1 MKKVFLA
8 SLTALALLASCTG
21 NQKKAEVQA
30 EEEVSYEQEQLE
42 EYIQVQMD
50 SLASEFK
57 KMESK
62 PFIMSL
68 KNGEIALTDEEK
80 AVAPEYLLAPSATDG
95 LVTLSQKYRAVSML
109 FADKII
115 ADAYGMNTDSYQAAI
130 TKLVA
135 DIDDPAFKTLN
146 EANEEES
153 EPIKLIEDFYNEEKA
168 NNRVNFFWETTTALL
183 IEELYVVSHDPSNK
197 FIECFDDQAADNVT
211 YRIALFM
218 NALND
223 LKDYRPELAQLNEA
237 IQPLSKLNAVSAD
250 QFKQQVADMSKDIK
264 VIRESLLK

>member
-1 MKKVFLA
+1 MKKVFLVSFA
-8 SLTALALLASCTG
+8 ALAMLASCTG
-21 NQKKAEVQA
+21 NQQKAEAQA
-30 EEEVSYEQEQLE
+30 EEEKSFEQEQLE
-42 EYIQVQMD
+42 DYIQVQID
-50 SLASEFK
+50 SLASEFS

-68 KNGEIALTDEEK
+68 KNGEIALSDEEK
-80 AVAPEYLLAPSATDG
+80 AVAPEYLLAPTAADE

-115 ADAYGMNTDSYQAAI
+115 AEAYDMNADDYEGAI

-146 EANEEES
+146 ASETDDSDPNALIKNFYDEE
-153 EPIKLIEDFYNEEKA
+153 NA
-168 NNRVNFFWETTTALL
+168 NNRVNFFWESTTALL
-183 IEELYVVSHDPSNK
+183 VEELYIVSQDPSNK
-197 FIECFDDQAADNVT
+197 LIECFDDAAADNVT
-211 YRIALFM
+211 YRIALFL

-237 IQPLSKLNAVSAD
+237 IQPLSKLNAISAD